1 MGEEENTPLQAK
13 MGKRVEKSL
22 VSGHLSEGLFKLLS
36 ENFHEKKVGYPRMAF
51 DSLVSGHLCEGLFEL
66 LSDSLVLL
74 LLGHQFILQSVH
86 LLLQLLDG
94 LLSELSTSLGLLQL
108 GTQGLDLLLV
118 GLLPLV
124 GLLLSYL
131 QRLEVVGNNPQFL
144 LQLKDLGLSN
154 ISSLLGL
161 LQLRLAGGKLL
172 GNLIIVRICGLG
184 LLPSLL
190 QLLLQSSDPLLVL
203 ISLALEN
210 LLGSLRVI
218 SSSGGLVKLG
228 HSGNHLLLGLLHVLE
243 LEGGNAQLLGGH
255 VQLGLKLPS
264 LGHQLVHLILSLGG
278 SHLGSLALLLTNV
291 HSVASVV
298 LLHLHSLHLLL
309 DGLHG
314 DDPVAGCQSGKGAA
328 GSRDQSRLPM

>member
-74 LLGHQFILQSVH
+74 LLGHQLILQSVH

-124 GLLLSYL
+124 GLLLGHL

-144 LQLKDLGLSN
+144 LQV
-154 ISSLLGL
+154 LLEAGHPPVQGVHL
-161 LQLRLAGGKLL
+161 ELAG
-172 GNLIIVRICGLG
+172 R
-184 LLPSLL
+184 
-190 QLLLQSSDPLLVL
+190 
-203 ISLALEN
+203 
-210 LLGSLRVI
+210 
-218 SSSGGLVKLG
+218 
-228 HSGNHLLLGLLHVLE
+228 
-243 LEGGNAQLLGGH
+243 
-255 VQLGLKLPS
+255 
-264 LGHQLVHLILSLGG
+264 QLVHLVLSLGG
-278 SHLGSLALLLTNV
+278 SNLGSLALLL
-291 HSVASVV
+291 A
-298 LLHLHSLHLLL
+298 
-309 DGLHG
+309 
-314 DDPVAGCQSGKGAA
+314 
-328 GSRDQSRLPM
+328 

>member
-124 GLLLSYL
+124 GLLLCYL

-144 LQLKDLGLSN
+144 PQLKDLGLSN

-172 GNLIIVRICGLG
+172 GNLIIVRISCLG
-184 LLPSLL
+184 LLPGLL
-190 QLLLQSSDPLLVL
+190 QLLLQSSDPLIIL

-228 HSGNHLLLGLLHVLE
+228 HSSHHLFLGLLQVL
-243 LEGGNAQLLGGH
+243 
-255 VQLGLKLPS
+255 
-264 LGHQLVHLILSLGG
+264 
-278 SHLGSLALLLTNV
+278 LANV
-291 HSVASVV
+291 HSVA
-298 LLHLHSLHLLL
+298 
-309 DGLHG
+309 
-314 DDPVAGCQSGKGAA
+314 
-328 GSRDQSRLPM
+328 

>member
-74 LLGHQFILQSVH
+74 LL
-86 LLLQLLDG
+86 
-94 LLSELSTSLGLLQL
+94 
-108 GTQGLDLLLV
+108 
-118 GLLPLV
+118 
-124 GLLLSYL
+124 
-131 QRLEVVGNNPQFL
+131 
-144 LQLKDLGLSN
+144 
-154 ISSLLGL
+154 
-161 LQLRLAGGKLL
+161 
-172 GNLIIVRICGLG
+172 
-184 LLPSLL
+184 
-190 QLLLQSSDPLLVL
+190 VL

-228 HSGNHLLLGLLHVLE
+228 HSGNHLLLGLLQVLLEAGHPPVQGVHLELAGRQLPLLLLE

-309 DGLHG
+309 DALHG

-328 GSRDQSRLPM
+328 GSPH